1 MTESAS
7 IAESLI
13 SQPMM
18 AAAVVAVGAMAILKI
33 VNEVIRLRETLR
45 PKPEPQEVKDQA
57 IAANTQVTERV
68 VKVESTTQDLA
79 RRIAS
84 HDTDICALRTHE
96 RDCAARVHQRID
108 EIATVVHSTNG
119 KVAEGMKHMTESLKE
134 IRLIVLTKKEKS

>member
-1 MTESAS
+1 MNDASA
-7 IAESLI
+7 IAQALI
-13 SQPMM
+13 STPMM
-18 AAAVVAVGAMAILKI
+18 AAAVVAVGGMAILKM

-119 KVAEGMKHMTESLKE
+119 RVAEGMKHMTESLKE
-134 IRLIVLTKKEKS
+134 IRMIVLAKKEKS